1 MRHSIRS
8 FALPLLLATCALGA
22 TPHACA
28 QGKDFKVALIAGKTG
43 ALETYARET
52 ESGFMLGLEYLT
64 RGRMTI
70 NGRAIKVIVKDDQS
84 KPDLG
89 LVRLGAGHAAGGEG
103 V

>member
-8 FALPLLLATCALGA
+8 ITLLLQAALAACALGA
-22 TPHACA
+22 APHAGA

-64 RGRMTI
+64 KGQDDHQWPRDQGDRQGRPEQARS
-70 NGRAIKVIVKDDQS
+70 G
-84 KPDLG
+84 PY
-89 LVRLGAGHAAGGEG
+89 AAG
-103 V
+103 